1 VKFKFVICLL
11 AVVALAAC
19 SNNRAALKPAE
30 LRKPAPPFQLKDAE
44 GRPVSLADYKD
55 KVVLVNFWATWCN
68 PCRVEIP
75 WFADFERQYKDQGFA
90 VLGISLDEHGWKD
103 INPFV
108 DEYKLNYKVLLGTEE
123 LSNLYGVEALPMTYM
138 IDREGR
144 LAAIHRGLMR
154 KATYEDEIKGL
165 LNAPAH
171 AAASMGSGA
180 LLALRAGN

>member
-1 VKFKFVICLL
+1 MVGVAEA
-11 AVVALAAC
+11 AVVAGGGLSWWRSAAG
-19 SNNRAALKPAE
+19 RLPPAVE
-30 LRKPAPPFQLKDAE
+30 QLLWTSRFEQPDGTPLSLETLR
-44 GRPVSLADYKD
+44 GRP
-55 KVVLVNFWATWCN
+55 LVINFWATWCN